1 MGELLTRT
9 KTNLQDCYLAIPE
22 MLEYQECQ
30 KCNAPRADLYRK
42 NEGYLCF
49 KCAYP
54 NEKITVETR

>member
-1 MGELLTRT
+1 MIRTRT
-9 KTNLQDCYLAIPE
+9 NLFSHPE

-54 NEKITVETR
+54 NDKITVETR